1 MNESTRKAL
10 DRVDAALDR
19 ANRPARRRGFSTSP
33 FVLGGGLILGYQL
46 LVRLVPT
53 LWNQILPNGYDQAA
67 FLPGGAQFVWR
78 LGYFCHLNFPVVL
91 TGAVLLVVAGF
102 VLGRLPAT
110 RLVAWGLAVASI
122 VMDAAILVIALKAG
136 MDAAGVGNVLG

>member
-10 DRVDAALDR
+10 DRVDDALDR
-19 ANRPARRRGFSTSP
+19 ASRPRRRRGFSTSP
-33 FVLGGGLILGYQL
+33 LVLAGGLVLGYQL

-67 FLPGGAQFVWR
+67 LLPGGAAIVWR
-78 LGYFCHLNFPVVL
+78 LGYFCHLRFPVVL
-91 TGAVLLVVAGF
+91 AGAVLLVASGF
-102 VLGRLPAT
+102 ILGRLPAT
-110 RLVAWGLAVASI
+110 RLLAWGLAVASI